1 MGPRIKVCVHAR
13 DPVSRAGVLAELRPR
28 PEVDIVDDD
37 LEAEVAVVVAD
48 RLDEESERTIRA
60 LRRRTDARVV
70 TVLADVENSAVLA
83 AVEAGANGL
92 LRRADADAER
102 LVRTIR
108 ASARGDGSIPPDLLG
123 RLFNQIGRLQN
134 QVLVPRGLTLSG
146 VTEREVEVLRLVA
159 EGLDTTEIASK
170 LAYSERTIKNI
181 LHDVVAR
188 YGLRN
193 RSHAVAYALREG
205 LI

>member
-28 PEVDIVDDD
+28 PEVDLVEDD
-37 LEAEVAVVVAD
+37 LDAEVAVVVAD
-48 RLDEESERTIRA
+48 RLDEESERVIRA
-60 LRRRTDARVV
+60 LRRRADARVV
-70 TVLADVENSAVLA
+70 AVLADVENSAVLA

-102 LVRTIR
+102 LVRAIR

-123 RLFNQIGRLQN
+123 RLFSQIGRLQN
-134 QVLVPRGLTLSG
+134 QVLVPRGLTLAG

-193 RSHAVAYALREG
+193 RAHAVAYALREG

>member
-37 LEAEVAVVVAD
+37 LDAEVAVVVAD
-48 RLDEESERTIRA
+48 RLDDESERVIRA
-60 LRRRTDARVV
+60 LRRRADARVV
-70 TVLADVENSAVLA
+70 AVLADVENSAVLA

-102 LVRTIR
+102 LVRAIR

-123 RLFNQIGRLQN
+123 RLFSQIGRLQN
-134 QVLVPRGLTLSG
+134 QVLVPRGLTLAG

-193 RSHAVAYALREG
+193 RAHAVAYALREG

>member
-48 RLDEESERTIRA
+48 RLDDESERTIRA
-60 LRRRTDARVV
+60 LRRRADARVV
-70 TVLADVENSAVLA
+70 AVLADVENSAVLA
-83 AVEAGANGL
+83 TVEAGANGL

-102 LVRTIR
+102 LVRAIR

-123 RLFNQIGRLQN
+123 RLFSQIGRLQN
-134 QVLVPRGLTLSG
+134 QVLVPRGLTLAG

-193 RSHAVAYALREG
+193 RAHAVAYALREG

>member
-1 MGPRIKVCVHAR
+1 MPQKVKVSVYAR
-13 DPVSRAGVLAELRPR
+13 DPVSRSGVLAELRPR
-28 PEVDIVDDD
+28 PEVEVVDDED
-37 LEAEVAVVVAD
+37 EAEVAVVVAD
-48 RLDEESERTIRA
+48 RLDPECERIIRTIR
-60 LRRRTDARVV
+60 RCSQARVV
-70 TVLADVENSAVLA
+70 AVIADLEGGAVLA

-102 LVRTIR
+102 LVRAIM

-123 RLFNQIGRLQN
+123 RLLNQIGRLQN
-134 QVLVPRGLTLSG
+134 HVLVPRGLTIAGL
-146 VTEREVEVLRLVA
+146 TEREVEVLQLVA
-159 EGLDTTEIASK
+159 DGFDTGEVASK

-193 RSHAVAYALREG
+193 RAHAVAYALREG

>member
-37 LEAEVAVVVAD
+37 IEAEVAVVVSD
-48 RLDEESERTIRA
+48 RLDEESERVIRA
-60 LRRRTDARVV
+60 LRR
-70 TVLADVENSAVLA
+70 S
-83 AVEAGANGL
+83 
-92 LRRADADAER
+92 ADADAER
-102 LVRTIR
+102 LVRAIR

-134 QVLVPRGLTLSG
+134 QVLVPRGLTLAG

-193 RSHAVAYALREG
+193 RAHAVAYALREG